1 MNNKGIEGV
10 DHWRSEAGKKNKT
23 RRLRG
28 ELVITSLTLQR
39 LLRGFSLTEKLN
51 CGRDLYW
58 PSEIFL
64 LTFNVPLKLFI
75 LTIRNLMAFKNERS
89 KRQAER

>member
-23 RRLRG
+23 WRLKG

-51 CGRDLYW
+51 CGRDLNW
-58 PSEIFL
+58 P
-64 LTFNVPLKLFI
+64 FNVPLKF
-75 LTIRNLMAFKNERS
+75 FH
-89 KRQAER
+89 